1 MTDSGTIDFEQGQSN
16 SELTDEQ
23 KIDYIVDNWDEIA
36 ALMEQ
41 GARTKQLNDELKT
54 YIGDVKSE
62 LRDIRIMRGIVGFV
76 VLIVIGVLMGSLW
89 YFLFCDS
96 EFLKYNRSYTG
107 TAFVIASISATVVLL
122 VTFIRGA
129 FRSIKDRNKDED
141 IPPRLVRIMDSVS
154 DNISNPTT

>member
-1 MTDSGTIDFEQGQSN
+1 
-16 SELTDEQ
+16 
-23 KIDYIVDNWDEIA
+23 
-36 ALMEQ
+36 
-41 GARTKQLNDELKT
+41 
-54 YIGDVKSE
+54 
-62 LRDIRIMRGIVGFV
+62 MRGIVGFV
-76 VLIVIGVLMGSLW
+76 VLVVIGVLMGSLL

>member
-62 LRDIRIMRGIVGFV
+62 LSCLLYTSPSPRDATLSRMP
-76 VLIVIGVLMGSLW
+76 S
-89 YFLFCDS
+89 
-96 EFLKYNRSYTG
+96 
-107 TAFVIASISATVVLL
+107 SA
-122 VTFIRGA
+122 
-129 FRSIKDRNKDED
+129 
-141 IPPRLVRIMDSVS
+141 
-154 DNISNPTT
+154 